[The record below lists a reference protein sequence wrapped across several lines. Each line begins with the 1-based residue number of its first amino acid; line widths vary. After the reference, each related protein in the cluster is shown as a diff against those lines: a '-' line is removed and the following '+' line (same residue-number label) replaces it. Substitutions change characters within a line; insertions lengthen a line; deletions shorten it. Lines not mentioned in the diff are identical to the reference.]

1 TVNIPAVK
9 DTGGKVLN
17 AMATATPQITG
28 ESVQTTLEVLDKVG
42 VKDNIEEA
50 IRNIDKDTPEQ
61 REEEKRITRRIY
73 RVELLLKIFNLL
85 YQNISPVGKIS
96 GVTISLQIILFI
108 ISNTVVLFYR
118 KFHPSKQSPA
128 GLQGPIYYN
137 GILKVFNVLRP
148 KVESYDS
155 SVKKLDAQF
164 SQILGTISQ
173 ILIIIAASLSASSNI
188 TSLNGTS
195 DSGTV
200 TSFPTRLG
208 GFVQIENNQVEEES
222 IAVKHA
228 AGFAKTT
235 LLVAVLA
242 IIMTS
247 IMNVISWVIG
257 ILELGK
263 KNTLTSPN
271 VQTLIDNTI
280 S

>member
-1 TVNIPAVK
+1 MLWLIDGSSGFSENDIIK
-9 DTGGKVLN
+9 KSYREIEWELYRRKKQFEDEDHKL
-17 AMATATPQITG
+17 MLKMQK
-28 ESVQTTLEVLDKVG
+28 SVQTTLEVLDKVG

-73 RVELLLKIFNLL
+73 RDLV
-85 YQNISPVGKIS
+85 
-96 GVTISLQIILFI
+96 
-108 ISNTVVLFYR
+108 VVLATSFIMYLLDHS
-118 KFHPSKQSPA
+118 FSPNGISEIFQPLSPA

-208 GFVQIENNQVEEES
+208 GFVQIENNQVEEQS

-228 AGFAKTT
+228 SD
-235 LLVAVLA
+235 LLKPPY
-242 IIMTS
+242 
-247 IMNVISWVIG
+247 W
-257 ILELGK
+257 
-263 KNTLTSPN
+263 
-271 VQTLIDNTI
+271 
-280 S
+280 

>member
-1 TVNIPAVK
+1 MVPLSSVDVDATVTTLSSVSTVTVNIPAVK

-73 RVELLLKIFNLL
+73 RDLV
-85 YQNISPVGKIS
+85 
-96 GVTISLQIILFI
+96 
-108 ISNTVVLFYR
+108 VVLATSFIMYLLDHS
-118 KFHPSKQSPA
+118 FSPNGISEIFQPLSPA

-208 GFVQIENNQVEEES
+208 GFVQIENNQVEEQS

-228 AGFAKTT
+228 SD
-235 LLVAVLA
+235 LLKPPY
-242 IIMTS
+242 
-247 IMNVISWVIG
+247 W
-257 ILELGK
+257 
-263 KNTLTSPN
+263 
-271 VQTLIDNTI
+271 
-280 S
+280 